1 MNRKWWKFL
10 FLLPIS
16 VCTLYAGG
24 YAAQFIKNYQE
35 WTSAG
40 NFAGNGTYPQ
50 AASLHPLVCFHTA
63 LTDFPYNLY
72 GIFLCLVLFGLLTFL
87 LMRMGYD
94 RNGEISDH
102 DRNLNYSTKGTY
114 GTSGF
119 MTPDEMMKV
128 LELTGDVKKNKGT
141 ILGKLN
147 GKAVCLPYQTRM
159 NKNIAVYGAS
169 GSMKSR
175 AFARNMIFQCVA
187 RGQEGNNASGESLII
202 TDPKSELYESMSAY
216 LENEGYVVKAFNLV
230 NPENSDSWNCLGE
243 INGQET
249 MAQVFA
255 DVIIQNTG
263 SGKGD
268 HFWDNAEMNLLKALV
283 LYVDQG
289 FPPEARNIGQVYKL
303 LTMSSEKELNS
314 LFDLLPVS
322 HPAKVPYCIYKQA
335 SDTVRSGVIIGLGA
349 RLQVFQN
356 KLIRQITSY
365 DEIDLTLPG
374 KQKCAYFCITSDQ
387 DSTFDF
393 LSSLFMTFIFIKLV
407 RYADK
412 YGEEGKLPVAV
423 HILADELANTGAILE
438 LNKKISVIR
447 SRNLSISC
455 IFQNLPQMQNRYPYN
470 QWQEIIGN
478 CDTQLFLGCT
488 DEVTATFI
496 SNRSGDVTVGVSSE
510 AKQLNSWRV
519 SDYTPEYRQTKS
531 IGKRKLLT
539 PDEILR
545 LPLDTALVI
554 LRGQKVLKVE
564 KYDYT
569 LHPDAQ
575 KLTPRKASEHI
586 PEWRKNGSSEE
597 TDYRPQP
604 SSGSVRRKRRPS
616 SASIAKQKPHFTSE
630 PVYQEPTP
638 DDFMEDFLQETF
650 IEDFPDSGMV
660 PLDKDSIMS

>member
-1 MNRKWWKFL
+1 MNRKWWKIIY
-10 FLLPIS
+10 LLPICL
-16 VCTLYAGG
+16 CTLYAGG
-24 YAAQFIKNYQE
+24 YVAQFMYNYAV

-40 NFAGNGTYPQ
+40 NFAGNGSYPQ
-50 AASLHPLVCFHTA
+50 APSLHPGACLNG
-63 LTDFPYNLY
+63 LRIFPYNLY
-72 GIFLCLVLFGLLTFL
+72 GIFICLLVFGFLTFL

-94 RNGEISDH
+94 RNGEVFDKE
-102 DRNLNYSTKGTY
+102 RNLNYSTKGTY

-119 MTPDEMMKV
+119 MEPEEMYKV
-128 LELTGDVKKNKGT
+128 LELTDHVKKNKGT

-147 GKAVCLPYQTRM
+147 GKAVCLPVKTRM

-187 RGQEGNNASGESLII
+187 RGESLII
-202 TDPKSELYESMSAY
+202 TDPKSELYESMAVY
-216 LENEGYVVKAFNLV
+216 LENEGYTVKMFNLV
-230 NPENSDSWNCLGE
+230 NPENSDAWNCLME
-243 INGQET
+243 IEGQET
-249 MAQVFA
+249 MAQVLS

-263 SGKGD
+263 SAKGD

-283 LYVDQG
+283 LYVEQG
-289 FPPEARNIGQVYKL
+289 FPPESKNIGQVYKL

-322 HPAKVPYCIYKQA
+322 HPAKMPYLIYKQS
-335 SDTVRSGVIIGLGA
+335 SDTVRSGVIMGLGS

-356 KLIRQITSY
+356 KLIRQITAF

-393 LSSLFMTFIFIKLV
+393 LSSLFMTFAFIKLV

-412 YGEEGKLPVAV
+412 YGAEGKLPVPV

-447 SRNLSISC
+447 SRNISISC
-455 IFQNLPQMQNRYPYN
+455 IFQNLPQMQNRYPLN

-488 DEVTATFI
+488 DEITAEFI
-496 SNRSGDVTVGVSSE
+496 SSRSGDVTVGVSSE

-519 SDYTPEYRQTKS
+519 SDYTPEYRQTRS

-545 LPLDTALVI
+545 LPLDTALII
-554 LRGQKVLKVE
+554 LRGQKVLKVD

-569 LHPDAQ
+569 LHPDAK
-575 KLTPRKASEHI
+575 KLIPRKAADHI
-586 PEWRKNGSSEE
+586 PAWRNSDTPDEF
-597 TDYRPQP
+597 DYMPKAP
-604 SSGSVRRKRRPS
+604 AKPRRKRPAS
-616 SASIAKQKPHFTSE
+616 SVPARKPKEPALTNQE
-630 PVYQEPTP
+630 PVYREP
-638 DDFMEDFLQETF
+638 DYD
-650 IEDFPDSGMV
+650 DFPDDLLREDFADEFSDSEMV
-660 PLDKDSIMS
+660 PLDKNSIMS

>member
-24 YAAQFIKNYQE
+24 YTAQFIKNYQE

-128 LELTGDVKKNKGT
+128 LELTGDVKKSKGT

-187 RGQEGNNASGESLII
+187 RGQEGNSGESLII

-604 SSGSVRRKRRPS
+604 SSGSSKRKRRPS

-638 DDFMEDFLQETF
+638 DDFMEDFFQENF
-650 IEDFPDSGMV
+650 IEDSPDSGMV
-660 PLDKDSIMS
+660 PL

>member
-63 LTDFPYNLY
+63 LIDFPYNLY
-72 GIFLCLVLFGLLTFL
+72 GIFLCLVLLGLLTFL

-147 GKAVCLPYQTRM
+147 GKAVCLPYKTRM

-187 RGQEGNNASGESLII
+187 RGQEGNSGESLII

-478 CDTQLFLGCT
+478 CDTMLFLGGKESST
-488 DEVTATFI
+488 LKEI
-496 SNRSGDVTVGVSSE
+496 SETLGKETIDLYNT
-510 AKQLNSWRV
+510 
-519 SDYTPEYRQTKS
+519 SDT
-531 IGKRKLLT
+531 
-539 PDEILR
+539 
-545 LPLDTALVI
+545 
-554 LRGQKVLKVE
+554 RGQSPSFGTT
-564 KYDYT
+564 Y
-569 LHPDAQ
+569 Q
-575 KLTPRKASEHI
+575 KTGKDMPYLFVK
-586 PEWRKNGSSEE
+586 SSVALNL
-597 TDYRPQP
+597 
-604 SSGSVRRKRRPS
+604 S
-616 SASIAKQKPHFTSE
+616 
-630 PVYQEPTP
+630 
-638 DDFMEDFLQETF
+638 
-650 IEDFPDSGMV
+650 
-660 PLDKDSIMS
+660 

>member
-128 LELTGDVKKNKGT
+128 LELTRDVKKNKGT

-597 TDYRPQP
+597 TDYRPQS
-604 SSGSVRRKRRPS
+604 SSGSSKRKRRPS
-616 SASIAKQKPHFTSE
+616 SAEYSCA
-630 PVYQEPTP
+630 VTP
-638 DDFMEDFLQETF
+638 QVRQTGNRL
-650 IEDFPDSGMV
+650 SG
-660 PLDKDSIMS
+660 PAGTAYASLLT

>member
-63 LTDFPYNLY
+63 LTDFPYNSY

-604 SSGSVRRKRRPS
+604 SSGSSKRKRRPS

-638 DDFMEDFLQETF
+638 DDFMEDFLLENF
-650 IEDFPDSGMV
+650 IKDSPDSGMV

>member
-147 GKAVCLPYQTRM
+147 GKAVCLPYKTRM

-597 TDYRPQP
+597 TDYRPQS
-604 SSGSVRRKRRPS
+604 SSGSSKRKRRPS

-638 DDFMEDFLQETF
+638 DDFMEDFLQENL
-650 IEDFPDSGMV
+650 IEDSPDSGMV

>member
-147 GKAVCLPYQTRM
+147 GKAVCLPYKTRM

-478 CDTQLFLGCT
+478 CDTMLFLGGKESST
-488 DEVTATFI
+488 LKEI
-496 SNRSGDVTVGVSSE
+496 SETLGKETIDLYNT
-510 AKQLNSWRV
+510 
-519 SDYTPEYRQTKS
+519 SDT
-531 IGKRKLLT
+531 
-539 PDEILR
+539 
-545 LPLDTALVI
+545 
-554 LRGQKVLKVE
+554 RGQSPSFGTT
-564 KYDYT
+564 Y
-569 LHPDAQ
+569 Q
-575 KLTPRKASEHI
+575 KTGKDMPYLFVK
-586 PEWRKNGSSEE
+586 SSVALNL
-597 TDYRPQP
+597 
-604 SSGSVRRKRRPS
+604 S
-616 SASIAKQKPHFTSE
+616 
-630 PVYQEPTP
+630 
-638 DDFMEDFLQETF
+638 
-650 IEDFPDSGMV
+650 
-660 PLDKDSIMS
+660 

>member
-24 YAAQFIKNYQE
+24 YTAQFIKNYQE

-128 LELTGDVKKNKGT
+128 LELTGDVKKSKGT

-187 RGQEGNNASGESLII
+187 RGQEGNSGESLII

-470 QWQEIIGN
+470 QGQEIIGN
-478 CDTQLFLGCT
+478 CVRP
-488 DEVTATFI
+488 EVA
-496 SNRSGDVTVGVSSE
+496 S
-510 AKQLNSWRV
+510 
-519 SDYTPEYRQTKS
+519 
-531 IGKRKLLT
+531 
-539 PDEILR
+539 
-545 LPLDTALVI
+545 AL
-554 LRGQKVLKVE
+554 
-564 KYDYT
+564 
-569 LHPDAQ
+569 
-575 KLTPRKASEHI
+575 
-586 PEWRKNGSSEE
+586 
-597 TDYRPQP
+597 
-604 SSGSVRRKRRPS
+604 
-616 SASIAKQKPHFTSE
+616 
-630 PVYQEPTP
+630 
-638 DDFMEDFLQETF
+638 
-650 IEDFPDSGMV
+650 
-660 PLDKDSIMS
+660 

>member
-1 MNRKWWKFL
+1 MPKDTQHNLLKTIKNGLLSETLPATEPIRKQLLYTHWSAFIL
-10 FLLPIS
+10 PLPIS
-16 VCTLYAGG
+16 RTICMG
-24 YAAQFIKNYQE
+24 FF
-35 WTSAG
+35 
-40 NFAGNGTYPQ
+40 FAWF
-50 AASLHPLVCFHTA
+50 SLGFL
-63 LTDFPYNLY
+63 
-72 GIFLCLVLFGLLTFL
+72 IFYLCVW
-87 LMRMGYD
+87 D
-94 RNGEISDH
+94 
-102 DRNLNYSTKGTY
+102 
-114 GTSGF
+114 
-119 MTPDEMMKV
+119 
-128 LELTGDVKKNKGT
+128 
-141 ILGKLN
+141 
-147 GKAVCLPYQTRM
+147 
-159 NKNIAVYGAS
+159 
-169 GSMKSR
+169 
-175 AFARNMIFQCVA
+175 MIFQCVA
-187 RGQEGNNASGESLII
+187 RGQKGNNASGESLII

-249 MAQVFA
+249 MAQIFA

-478 CDTQLFLGCT
+478 CVRP
-488 DEVTATFI
+488 EVA
-496 SNRSGDVTVGVSSE
+496 S
-510 AKQLNSWRV
+510 
-519 SDYTPEYRQTKS
+519 
-531 IGKRKLLT
+531 
-539 PDEILR
+539 
-545 LPLDTALVI
+545 AL
-554 LRGQKVLKVE
+554 
-564 KYDYT
+564 
-569 LHPDAQ
+569 
-575 KLTPRKASEHI
+575 
-586 PEWRKNGSSEE
+586 
-597 TDYRPQP
+597 
-604 SSGSVRRKRRPS
+604 
-616 SASIAKQKPHFTSE
+616 
-630 PVYQEPTP
+630 
-638 DDFMEDFLQETF
+638 
-650 IEDFPDSGMV
+650 
-660 PLDKDSIMS
+660 